1 MAKFSNVAL
10 ESITYEEPDEI
21 WSSEKIESLLGPL
34 YERLKL
40 PQGRLEL
47 MTGIQERRF
56 WSDPIMPSQAST
68 LAGKKA
74 LEEADCGPE
83 EIELLIHSAVC
94 RDRLEP
100 ATAAYVHQALGL
112 PHTCQFY
119 DISNAC
125 LGFLNAMTVAS
136 NMIESGVIKR
146 ALIVSGENGKPLVE
160 QTINTLLS
168 KDWTRNE
175 IKPFFANL
183 TIGAGAAAAVLAHS
197 DLVPADRPR
206 IGCSVVRA
214 DSSHNHLCQGD
225 TASGNALE
233 MQTDSEALL
242 DAGVALARE
251 TWNCLKEESGW
262 IEDTPNRVITHQVGA
277 AHRRRLYEELHLDL
291 EKDYSTFPTF
301 GNIGSVSLPL
311 TLAKGIKEEDV
322 QPDDLITL
330 LGIGSGLSSMMMTLQ

>member
-1 MAKFSNVAL
+1 MATYTQVAL
-10 ESITYEEPDEI
+10 ESIVCEEPDEV
-21 WSSEKIESLLGPL
+21 WSSEKIEDLLAPL

-40 PQGRLEL
+40 PQGRLAL
-47 MTGIQERRF
+47 MTGITERRF
-56 WSDPIMPSQAST
+56 WSEPTLPSQASA

-74 LEEADCGPE
+74 LAAAHCEPG
-83 EIELLIHSAVC
+83 EIDLLIHSAVC

-100 ATAAYVHQALGL
+100 ATAAYVHQTLGL
-112 PHTCQFY
+112 PSTCQFY

-125 LGFLNAMTVAS
+125 LGFLNAMSVAAS
-136 NMIESGVIKR
+136 LIENGSIQR

-160 QTINTLLS
+160 QTIHTLLS
-168 KDWTRNE
+168 KEWSRHD

-197 DLVPADRPR
+197 DLVPADKPR
-206 IGCSVVRA
+206 LGCAVVRA

-242 DAGVALARE
+242 DAGVTLARE
-251 TWNCLKEESGW
+251 TWAALKEESGW
-262 IEDTPNRVITHQVGA
+262 IEDTPNRIITHQVGS

-291 EKDYSTFPTF
+291 EKDFSTFPHF

-311 TLAKGIKEEDV
+311 TLAKAIETEAV
-322 QPDDLITL
+322 QPDDLIAL